1 MNRLFDYGVYVFDCD
16 GVIFNT
22 NELKAHAMQVALST
36 CFEDDALVFECIS
49 YFRENF
55 GKSRFHHIKYFLEE
69 IFNTR
74 KRERPELELNLLR
87 TYSFQCR
94 EMYCSAELV
103 PGFLQF
109 LKTCPGEKYVASG
122 SEQSELREAF
132 DRRGLSKYFSG
143 IYGSPTEK
151 SHNVRKILAKEKGKT
166 AVMIGDAMSDMNA
179 ARQNGIDF
187 VFYSRFSN
195 VKKAM
200 LENCRMYNYKV
211 INDYPNA
218 ILL

>member
-22 NELKAHAMQVALST
+22 NELKAHAMQAALST
-36 CFEDDALVFECIS
+36 SFEDDALVSECIS

-69 IFNTR
+69 VFGVGEQ
-74 KRERPELELNLLR
+74 ERPKLEFNLLKI
-87 TYSFQCR
+87 YSFQCR
-94 EMYCSAELV
+94 EMYCSADLA

-109 LKTCPGEKYVASG
+109 LEVCRGKKYVASG
-122 SEQSELREAF
+122 SEESELREAF
-132 DRRGLSKYFSG
+132 DRRALSTYFSG

-151 SHNVRKILAKEKGKT
+151 SRNVEKILAGEKGKT

-179 ARQNGIDF
+179 ARENGIDF

-195 VKKAM
+195 VKEAM
-200 LENCRMYNYKV
+200 LENCKLYDYKV
-211 INDYPNA
+211 INDYSSA